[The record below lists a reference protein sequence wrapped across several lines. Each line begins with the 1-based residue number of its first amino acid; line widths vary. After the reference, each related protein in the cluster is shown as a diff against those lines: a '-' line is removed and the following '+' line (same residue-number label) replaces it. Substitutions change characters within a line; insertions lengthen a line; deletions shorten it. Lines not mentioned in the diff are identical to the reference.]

1 MENVDIDS
9 LREMLASQDPCLRRD
24 ACERIEEGRLCQ
36 FVPALTE
43 ALRDADPGVRE
54 AALNALSSIGGP
66 EVADAMVP
74 LLRDSSAAIRNIGIE
89 ILELLGQDAS
99 SAIAT
104 LLKDSDQDV
113 VKFAIDIISNTRN
126 DGFLSLLYPLI
137 RHENPNVRASVAVC
151 LGKLRDQESVPELL
165 NALEDPEEWVKF
177 SAIEGLGL
185 MQDRRALQP
194 LMRMTE
200 TDSGLIKEAA
210 IDAVAKMA
218 SAVDASAVL
227 QKLEPM
233 VRKGKDF
240 STGAIVELLEKVFSA
255 GSDFRPGPEF
265 RKTYFA
271 FLTRNFSE
279 ETDRA
284 GQLKAIRGLSLL
296 KLPESLDCIFSYI
309 EGQNDIDE
317 ETEALLV
324 DSIVSVSGR
333 RFLPALKEKVHNGG
347 KSLKLT
353 VKALGEMKAV
363 AAVPALKELVSK
375 VGKNELREV
384 VAALEAIGSPSSIEV
399 LYDFLEGPDGHTRK
413 IAARALAS
421 LAGPAAVSRLFDAVR
436 KESYRDVMEEITDSL
451 ALIPADSARKG
462 FTSLLEDPNEQMR
475 EMGAR
480 GLGLIGDDK
489 ALDALKAAARDKCPG
504 VRKAAYKSMARL
516 GLPYAIDALIEGLA
530 DDSDEVKLS
539 VLKGLNGWCGEKIK
553 AALLRTLKDRNIW
566 VRYHSVLLL
575 GELGEHDIE
584 GLIIEKLIKDE
595 APVKA
600 AAARALERLGA
611 TGAIGALEQF
621 VNHPDP
627 SVRGAVESAIETL
640 RC

>member
-9 LREMLASQDPCLRRD
+9 LREMLASEDPCLRRD
-24 ACERIEEGRLCQ
+24 ACERVEEGRLNE
-36 FVPALTE
+36 FVPDLSA
-43 ALRDADPGVRE
+43 ALRDADQGVRE
-54 AALNALSSIGGP
+54 AALNALTSIGGP
-66 EVADAMVP
+66 EVAEAMVP
-74 LLRDSSAAIRNIGIE
+74 LLRDSNAAIRNIGIE

-99 SAIAT
+99 ASIAA
-104 LLKDSDQDV
+104 LLSDSDQDV

-126 DGFLSLLYPLI
+126 DEFLDLLYPLI
-137 RHENPNVRASVAVC
+137 RHENPNVRASSAVC
-151 LGKLRDQESVPELL
+151 LGKLRDPDSVPALL

-185 MQDRRALQP
+185 VQDRRALQP
-194 LMRMTE
+194 LLKMTE

-227 QKLEPM
+227 KKLEPL
-233 VRKGKDF
+233 VRKGRDF
-240 STGAIVELLEKVFSA
+240 STGAIVDLLEKVFSA
-255 GSDFRPGPEF
+255 GSDFRPDPEF

-271 FLTRNFSE
+271 FLSRKLKE
-279 ETDRA
+279 KTDRA
-284 GQLKAIRGLSLL
+284 GQLKSIRGMALL
-296 KLPESLDCIFSYI
+296 KTPEGLDRIFDFI
-309 EGQNDIDE
+309 DAQNDMDE

-324 DSIVSVSGR
+324 DSLLSVSGR
-333 RFLPALKEKVHNGG
+333 RFLPALKDKVLLGG
-347 KSLKLT
+347 KSLKVL
-353 VKALGEMKAV
+353 VKALGEMRAV
-363 AAVPALKELVSK
+363 AAVPVLKELVGK

-384 VAALEAIGSPSSIEV
+384 VAALESIGSTSSIEV

-413 IAARALAS
+413 VAARALAS
-421 LAGPAAVSRLFDAVR
+421 LAGPAAVARLFEAVR
-436 KESYRDVMEEITDSL
+436 NESYRDVMEEITDSI
-451 ALIPADSARKG
+451 ALIPADSVRNG
-462 FTSLLEDPNEQMR
+462 FMAFLEDPNDQMR

-480 GLGLIGDDK
+480 GLGLIGDGK
-489 ALDALKAAARDKCPG
+489 ALDLLNAAAGDESPN

-516 GLPYAIDALIEGLA
+516 GMPYAVDVLIKGLA

-539 VLKGLNGWCGEKIK
+539 VLKGLNGWNGEKIK
-553 AALLRTLKDRNIW
+553 SALVRSLADRNIW

-611 TGAIGALEQF
+611 TGAVGALEQF